1 MTPGAIFSTGRN
13 SVVLISPFPSI
24 GCPKAF
30 ITRPRRASPTGT
42 ENTCFVLLTISPS
55 LIKSALPNKTAPT
68 ESSLRFITRPYTS
81 WGNISNSPF
90 IAFERP

>member
-55 LIKSALPNKTAPT
+55 LIPCLLSSASTP
-68 ESSLRFITRPYTS
+68 RFTR
-81 WGNISNSPF
+81 F
-90 IAFERP
+90 LCK